1 MSHLR
6 AGGGTHALVAR
17 QVKGAMATAA
27 TRAQLDS
34 TAHTPPQALHAMLV
48 VQDSIHPQHPA
59 RAPRAL
65 VADTPQVLSGVL
77 ATPIGRAAQ
86 DNT

>member
-6 AGGGTHALVAR
+6 ADEGIRAPIAR
-17 QVKGAMATAA
+17 QVNIARVTIA
-27 TRAQLDS
+27 TRVQLDS
-34 TAHTPPQALHAMLV
+34 SAHTAAHRLHARAALQERIRT
-48 VQDSIHPQHPA
+48 QDPA
-59 RAPRAL
+59 CAPRAL

-77 ATPIGRAAQ
+77 ATPIARAVQ